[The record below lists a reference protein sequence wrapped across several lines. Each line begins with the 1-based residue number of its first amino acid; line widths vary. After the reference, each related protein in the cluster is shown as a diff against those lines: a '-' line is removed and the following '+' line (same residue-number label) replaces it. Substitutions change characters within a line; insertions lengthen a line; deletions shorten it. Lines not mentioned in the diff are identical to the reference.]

1 MRSERSWQA
10 RFDELCARKIRAAA
24 QAAISPLATVV
35 DRSREFDLTP
45 IGDAWSCPLFDGPF
59 FASAPRDGLPAIHL
73 VFVQSRSGN
82 TGAEDPETLG
92 AGATDQHLIYEGLSR
107 VLADAVVAGSTTIG
121 PETFFSVWR
130 PELVRLRGALGLPR
144 HPAQVVLSLNC
155 TMDPDLY
162 VMFNVPDVPVYVLT
176 NSHGRARLEP
186 RIAARPWVRV
196 VDVDGPE
203 ALPQQAM
210 RLATAGIRHV
220 SAVGGRRAATALVDA
235 GLVQDVYLTT
245 SPIEAG
251 QPNTPWYVG
260 SARPGLRAAVRKIW
274 STERGE
280 VVFEHLLVDPRS

>member
-1 MRSERSWQA
+1 MRSERSWPA

-92 AGATDQHLIYEGLSR
+92 AGAT
-107 VLADAVVAGSTTIG
+107 
-121 PETFFSVWR
+121 
-130 PELVRLRGALGLPR
+130 
-144 HPAQVVLSLNC
+144 AQVVLSLNC

-260 SARPGLRAAVRKIW
+260 SARPGLRAAVKKTW

-280 VVFEHLLVDPRS
+280 VLFEHLLVDQRS